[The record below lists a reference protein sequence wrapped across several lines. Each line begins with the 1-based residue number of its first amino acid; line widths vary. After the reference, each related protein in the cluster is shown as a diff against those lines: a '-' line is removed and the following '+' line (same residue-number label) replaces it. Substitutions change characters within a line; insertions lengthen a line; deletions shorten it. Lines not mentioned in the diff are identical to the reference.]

1 MKDLTRTWQD
11 IVKKADHQ
19 DREKVNSASFLEYYS
34 RINVVEMSGKHQ
46 MKTMKSTLFKKKI
59 FSRQRA
65 LGFDDF

>member
-46 MKTMKSTLFKKKI
+46 MKSTLFKKKY
-59 FSRQRA
+59 SVDKG
-65 LGFDDF
+65 L

>member
-34 RINVVEMSGKHQ
+34 RINVVEMSGKHLNQ
-46 MKTMKSTLFKKKI
+46 
-59 FSRQRA
+59 A
-65 LGFDDF
+65 LLCNEQILAKNRFYVLGNMRY